1 MKIER
6 NTTVATI
13 LDLNSVEASSEDLK
27 AWNSISLPNN
37 TISTFSEIGVSY
49 DISLGLFGI
58 DLLDFFMDCR
68 IATRYCEYKKYSL
81 YDGWA
86 IGS

>member
-6 NTTVATI
+6 NSTVTAI
-13 LDLNSVEASSEDLK
+13 LDKNSIEASSEDLQ
-27 AWNSISLPNN
+27 AWNRIALPNT

-58 DLLDFFMDCR
+58 DLLNFFMDCR
-68 IATRYCEYKKYSL
+68 IATKYCDYKKYN
-81 YDGWA
+81 
-86 IGS
+86 